1 MISPMLYI
9 LLSVDGLEMS
19 ILMTPFTHGRYPHS
33 TNLPSWGS
41 RAIEPSSSLRLIG
54 ESISRTTPS
63 FRARRLSQRFFLSC
77 CDLVICFCF
86 LVLSCLDL
94 LCPSSFSQSSTT
106 LTVCHRTTTKTLRY
120 GQCFLIESRARFPS
134 YQAGALVSGHKI
146 EGGGRDR
153 FR

>member
-63 FRARRLSQRFFLSC
+63 FRARRLSQRFLLSC
-77 CDLVICFCF
+77 CDLVMCLFFCSF
-86 LVLSCLDL
+86 LSGSVV
-94 LCPSSFSQSSTT
+94 SSFFLAIFHHT
-106 LTVCHRTTTKTLRY
+106 HRLSPDPGGYDPHPLQEPRRRR
-120 GQCFLIESRARFPS
+120 C
-134 YQAGALVSGHKI
+134 YQYNASL
-146 EGGGRDR
+146 
-153 FR
+153 F